1 MLLVYTE
8 PSNQYFTQNEIYEVV
23 QRWND
28 EITVIDN
35 NGCLKKSNV
44 TPVTFL
50 QRVNKGKGRKVNDM
64 VKIEEITNKVNEKY
78 GVVEVFIK
86 DEFQRVFKGKAK
98 CASDDKYDFDF
109 GEKLAYLRAKK
120 KMLKVYE
127 KEQKNLYKA
136 SKASFDNYEQRVIKE
151 LNNYTK
157 ALNNID
163 EKVNEMIS
171 Q

>member
-1 MLLVYTE
+1 
-8 PSNQYFTQNEIYEVV
+8 
-23 QRWND
+23 
-28 EITVIDN
+28 
-35 NGCLKKSNV
+35 
-44 TPVTFL
+44 
-50 QRVNKGKGRKVNDM
+50 M
-64 VKIEEITNKVNEKY
+64 VKIEKIDNKVNEKY

-136 SKASFDNYEQRVIKE
+136 SKASYDEYERKVIKE
-151 LNNYTK
+151 LNNYEI
-157 ALNNID
+157 ALTNID
-163 EKVNEMIS
+163 SKVNEMIG
-171 Q
+171 

>member
-1 MLLVYTE
+1 
-8 PSNQYFTQNEIYEVV
+8 
-23 QRWND
+23 
-28 EITVIDN
+28 
-35 NGCLKKSNV
+35 
-44 TPVTFL
+44 
-50 QRVNKGKGRKVNDM
+50 M

-136 SKASFDNYEQRVIKE
+136 SKESFDNYEQRVIKE

>member
-1 MLLVYTE
+1 
-8 PSNQYFTQNEIYEVV
+8 
-23 QRWND
+23 
-28 EITVIDN
+28 
-35 NGCLKKSNV
+35 
-44 TPVTFL
+44 
-50 QRVNKGKGRKVNDM
+50 M

-86 DEFQRVFKGKAK
+86 DQYQKIFKGKAK

-109 GEKLAYLRAKK
+109 GEKLAYLRAKR
-120 KMLKVYE
+120 KMLKFYE
-127 KEQKNLYKA
+127 KMQINMYQTSKNQFNDYEK
-136 SKASFDNYEQRVIKE
+136 KVFKEFDNYKR
-151 LNNYTK
+151 

>member
-1 MLLVYTE
+1 
-8 PSNQYFTQNEIYEVV
+8 
-23 QRWND
+23 
-28 EITVIDN
+28 
-35 NGCLKKSNV
+35 
-44 TPVTFL
+44 
-50 QRVNKGKGRKVNDM
+50 M

-98 CASDDKYDFDF
+98 CAGGDEYSFDF

-127 KEQKNLYKA
+127 KEQTNLYKA
-136 SKASFDNYEQRVIKE
+136 SKKSFDDYEKRVMKE
-151 LNNYTK
+151 LDNYTK